1 MKKLL
6 SLILALAMTFSLAAP
21 AFATEV
27 PPSDCSDDDYGIM
40 PLTSLFDDYASS
52 RNGTWTSSEFTATP
66 SNGNYIR
73 FWHDNTTDEAVR
85 VYLYLAD
92 AKIGSVQI
100 DFPVKMLEVPA
111 HSNKST
117 VYNAPSAGSG
127 RYFVKIEAYVSGG
140 SVAGDVSVAQYT
152 TNPG

>member
-40 PLTSLFDDYASS
+40 PLISLFDDYASS

-66 SNGNYIR
+66 SNGDFIR
-73 FWHDNTTDEAVR
+73 FWHENTTSESVK
-85 VYLYLAD
+85 VYLYRLD
-92 AKIGSVQI
+92 TIFPT
-100 DFPVKMLEVPA
+100 FPVKIMEVPA
-111 HSNKST
+111 NSNKSM
-117 VYNAPSAGSG
+117 VFNGQNAGSG
-127 RYFVKIEAYVSGG
+127 TYQIKIEAYVSGG
-140 SVAGDVSVAQYT
+140 SVAGDVSVAQYI